1 MLKGNNINCKQNA
14 LKNENSNN
22 NNNNNN
28 NNNKNNNKNDNNALL
43 IIVEENLYETPHFPC
58 VCSQ

>member
-14 LKNENSNN
+14 LENENSNN

-28 NNNKNNNKNDNNALL
+28 NNNKNYNNLVV
-43 IIVEENLYETPHFPC
+43 ITIEENLYEKPHYSC

>member
-1 MLKGNNINCKQNA
+1 MLKGNNINCRQNA

-22 NNNNNN
+22 NN
-28 NNNKNNNKNDNNALL
+28 KNNNKNDNNGLL

-58 VCSQ
+58 VCSQWDTLRS